1 MKKWIKEQ
9 KVNLIL
15 CLIILIGIGLISY
28 PSVADWWN
36 SFHQSRAIASYA
48 AAVSQ
53 LNTEDYD
60 KLFEEAEDYNR
71 KLSMTGIKWSLT
83 EEEIQEYNSIL
94 DISGHRG
101 LPSAR
106 LFTDLDR
113 LTAGDIWTMT
123 ILNRTV
129 TYEVDQI
136 RIVEPEDLSELKIVE
151 GEDYCTLLTCTP
163 YGINSHRLLV
173 RGHRIPNL
181 DGDANVTAD
190 AMQVDKT
197 LVAIVVAAIMLLIL
211 LIHFVVTSSKWYRNR
226 MESREKKR
234 RKNKRRKNVSQKNR

>member
-94 DISGHRG
+94 DISDTGIMGYIDIPKIRQTLPIYHGTDDAVLQIAIGHLVGTSFRWEVT
-101 LPSAR
+101 LPTVSFRA
-106 LFTDLDR
+106 T
-113 LTAGDIWTMT
+113 GDFPQPGCLQIWTNSKRAT
-123 ILNRTV
+123 
-129 TYEVDQI
+129 
-136 RIVEPEDLSELKIVE
+136 LS
-151 GEDYCTLLTCTP
+151 
-163 YGINSHRLLV
+163 
-173 RGHRIPNL
+173 
-181 DGDANVTAD
+181 
-190 AMQVDKT
+190 Q
-197 LVAIVVAAIMLLIL
+197 
-211 LIHFVVTSSKWYRNR
+211 
-226 MESREKKR
+226 
-234 RKNKRRKNVSQKNR
+234 

>member
-1 MKKWIKEQ
+1 
-9 KVNLIL
+9 
-15 CLIILIGIGLISY
+15 
-28 PSVADWWN
+28 
-36 SFHQSRAIASYA
+36 
-48 AAVSQ
+48 
-53 LNTEDYD
+53 
-60 KLFEEAEDYNR
+60 
-71 KLSMTGIKWSLT
+71 
-83 EEEIQEYNSIL
+83 
-94 DISGHRG
+94 
-101 LPSAR
+101 
-106 LFTDLDR
+106 
-113 LTAGDIWTMT
+113 MT